1 LPDSLSPNTTFKRVL
16 SLWTLVLFG
25 LAFVGPTAPFTF
37 FGIGSVK
44 SHGHFTLV
52 YLIAM
57 LAVSFTALSY
67 GRMAAAFPEAGSIYS
82 YAAHGIHPLAGF
94 FSGWIVM
101 LDYVLLPLLSVIII
115 AASLNS
121 VIPALPYSVYVLL
134 CAALMTGVNLSG
146 MKTTALATL
155 IFNLVL
161 AAAILWFVVA
171 ALKWLYLRPLPV
183 PSDYFIPFFNSRTFQ
198 LTAVM
203 AATPIAVLS
212 FLGFDGIST
221 LAEDTK
227 DPARNIGRATLL
239 VCLIA
244 GLIFVLLTWLGQL
257 IWPDYRTLTN
267 LETAFAQIG
276 RLIGGSHLYYVIAA
290 LVVAQAWAS
299 GITSQASS
307 SRLLYAMGRDGR
319 LPPRFFGYLHPVRST
334 PTYTLLLLGA
344 LACVGALLINLDQ
357 AAQLVNFGACIAF
370 MMVNVSVFAHY
381 YLQRGERSGIHVCLN
396 LIAPLIGF
404 LICFYIW
411 LSISKLAM
419 LVGFAWSIVGALY
432 CRYGSQN
439 LSPGEQLAVK
449 G

>member
-1 LPDSLSPNTTFKRVL
+1 LSDRPSPNTPFKRVF

-44 SHGHFTLV
+44 SQGHFALV

-67 GRMAAAFPEAGSIYS
+67 GRMAAAFPEAGSIYA

-115 AASLNS
+115 AASLSS
-121 VIPALPYSVYVLL
+121 VVRTLPYSVYVLL
-134 CAALMTGVNLSG
+134 CAALMTAVNLSG
-146 MKTTALATL
+146 MKTTSLATL

-161 AAAILWFVVA
+161 AVAILWFVGA
-171 ALKWLYLRPLPV
+171 ALKWLYLRPLPAA
-183 PSDYFIPFFNSRTFQ
+183 SDYLLPFFSARTFQ

-203 AATPIAVLS
+203 ATTPIAVLS

-221 LAEDTK
+221 LAEDAK
-227 DPARNIGRATLL
+227 DPAKNIGRATLL
-239 VCLIA
+239 VCFIA
-244 GLIFVLLTWLGQL
+244 GIIFVLLTWLGQL
-257 IWPDYRTLTN
+257 IWPDYKTLTN

-276 RLIGGSHLYYVIAA
+276 RLIGGARLYYVIAA
-290 LVVAQAWAS
+290 LVIAQAWAS

-307 SRLLYAMGRDGR
+307 SRLLYAMGRDRR
-319 LPPRFFGYLHPVRST
+319 LPPRFFGYLHPVRNT
-334 PTYTLLLLGA
+334 PTYILLLLGA
-344 LACVGALLINLDQ
+344 LACVGALLIDLDH

-381 YLQRGERSGIHVCLN
+381 YMKRRERGGIYIFLN
-396 LIAPLIGF
+396 LIAPLFGF
-404 LICFYIW
+404 LICLYIW

-419 LVGFAWSIVGALY
+419 LVGFAWLMVGALY
-432 CRYGSQN
+432 CRYGRQN
-439 LSPGEQLAVK
+439 VSPGEQLAVK